1 MSRPEI
7 TLETL
12 YDILQNHSQRF
23 DKIELILESHTER
36 LDSHDKRF
44 DTLESLQRTT
54 ASRIVS
60 IESRLDE
67 HSAILAILR
76 PLRERLESLHGLC
89 EKLDSRVGRIE
100 QEYVMI
106 TAALRRLETRFDPL
120 EADRLRERIIALE
133 SRVSALESAS

>member
-1 MSRPEI
+1 M
-7 TLETL
+7 
-12 YDILQNHSQRF
+12 
-23 DKIELILESHTER
+23 
-36 LDSHDKRF
+36 HDKRF
-44 DTLESLQRTT
+44 DSFESLQRTM
-54 ASRIVS
+54 AIRIVS
-60 IESRLDE
+60 IESKLEE
-67 HSAILAILR
+67 HTAILR

-89 EKLDSRVGRIE
+89 EKLDMRVGRLE